1 MSIIFDRI
9 KQNAKIFPD
18 KSAIIDGKGDSIT
31 YLQLVERVEVR
42 IGQLIKSVTPSFTR
56 VALCLKESYE
66 IPITVLALNALRV
79 PIIPLNTEL
88 KPEQILHMQY
98 LFRL

>member
-56 VALCLKESYE
+56 VALCLKESCE
-66 IPITVLALNALRV
+66 IPITVYYSLCLERSD
-79 PIIPLNTEL
+79 
-88 KPEQILHMQY
+88 
-98 LFRL
+98 